1 MTLNERALHSLSS
14 AYVALLRLSPVQR
27 HQVRLVLV
35 SCRDA
40 IADLTDTDPETVQTV
55 HEAMA
60 DQQGAL

>member
-1 MTLNERALHSLSS
+1 MTPDDRALQALSS

-27 HQVRLVLV
+27 HHVRLVLV

-40 IADLTDTDPETVQTV
+40 IADLTDADPETVQNV

-60 DQQGAL
+60 DRQGAL

>member
-1 MTLNERALHSLSS
+1 MTPDERALQALSS

-35 SCRDA
+35 LCRDA
-40 IADLTDTDPETVQTV
+40 IADLTDADPETVQTA
-55 HEAMA
+55 HESLA